1 MARIRPLLSLP
12 DILTPLLK
20 SHGMEK
26 RLLEYSLQQHWENI
40 IGEQI
45 GRHTWPDSIR
55 HQSLFL
61 IAESSTW
68 LQQLMFL
75 KRELLAKI
83 NAAAGSQVI
92 TDIVLRVGMVRR
104 DAQPPTETGDRQ
116 PSDAVEPSLAI
127 EVEASLEHIQDT
139 ELRERLRRLLM
150 RSAAVISRRASLQ
163 TEPVSSASGRSM
175 I

>member
-1 MARIRPLLSLP
+1 
-12 DILTPLLK
+12 
-20 SHGMEK
+20 MEK

-104 DAQPPTETGDRQ
+104 DAQPTTTETGDRQ

>member
-1 MARIRPLLSLP
+1 
-12 DILTPLLK
+12 
-20 SHGMEK
+20 MEK

-104 DAQPPTETGDRQ
+104 ETPLPAEASDEQ
-116 PSDAVEPSLAI
+116 LADAVEPSLAI
-127 EVEASLEHIQDT
+127 EVEASLEHIQDP
-139 ELRERLRRLLM
+139 ELGERLRRLLM